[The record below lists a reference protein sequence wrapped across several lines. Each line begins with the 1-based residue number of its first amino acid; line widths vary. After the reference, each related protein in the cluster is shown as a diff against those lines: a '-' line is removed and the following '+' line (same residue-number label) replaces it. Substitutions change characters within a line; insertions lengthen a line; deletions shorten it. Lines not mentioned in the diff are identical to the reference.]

1 MAFVKGHKGFASFA
15 WRSVMTESASTT
27 STHTPE
33 DAELWQSLK
42 YAIANSSGFK
52 SWRSEQNTSI
62 KDTTSVEQMVRL
74 YLRETLETLA
84 Y

>member
-1 MAFVKGHKGFASFA
+1 
-15 WRSVMTESASTT
+15 MTNSSSTN
-27 STHTPE
+27 PAYAAP

-42 YAIANSSGFK
+42 SAIANSSGFQ
-52 SWRSEQNTSI
+52 SWCSEQSSAV
-62 KDTTSVEQMVRL
+62 TTSTSTDNMVRL